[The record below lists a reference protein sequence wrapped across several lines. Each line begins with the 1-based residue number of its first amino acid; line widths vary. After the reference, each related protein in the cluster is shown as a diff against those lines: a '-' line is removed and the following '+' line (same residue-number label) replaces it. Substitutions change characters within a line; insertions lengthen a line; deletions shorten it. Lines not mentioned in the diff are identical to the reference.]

1 MKQYEVQSYKDA
13 YPPGTKVELVY
24 MDDARAIAPGT
35 KGEVVF
41 VDDIGTIHVNWENG
55 RRLGVC
61 PDVDSIRKV
70 QEVPEKKPSVA
81 EKLKAAEKQAAS
93 TPKADKPAPNK
104 SNQER

>member
-1 MKQYEVQSYKDA
+1 MPCCLHHASA
-13 YPPGTKVELVY
+13 PPNIDVLLRT
-24 MDDARAIAPGT
+24 AQI
-35 KGEVVF
+35 